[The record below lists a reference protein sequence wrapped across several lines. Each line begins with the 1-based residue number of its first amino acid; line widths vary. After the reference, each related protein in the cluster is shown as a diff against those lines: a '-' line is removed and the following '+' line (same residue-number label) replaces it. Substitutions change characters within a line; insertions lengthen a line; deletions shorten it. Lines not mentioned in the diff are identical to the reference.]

1 MKKTEEFLN
10 RWKLKLM
17 AVGVLIALSLVVVLA
32 GFRFYSR
39 YREQVIRTEESQ
51 LLTMAGI
58 VGNNLDSY
66 LEQQLDEIDLF
77 YSQRGIPE
85 EWAESNGIKLRTSYF
100 LKKNA
105 DIYNWITVTE
115 QDGTR
120 FKYESGKEAVQES
133 SAEKTMSVAPGN
145 KDQKARITGKEISD
159 RTGWYELYIEKE
171 VSSMS
176 GICTLT
182 FAMDLKALYE
192 KIVAPVKI
200 GEAGYSTVKDQ
211 NMNIIMHHAKNQ
223 IGLEAVEGRIQKYP
237 DLDLSSLENWISRQ
251 EKEDSGTGVI
261 DTYVW
266 DDPGLKKVRRVIAF
280 QAISIQ
286 GERWII
292 NSTLPLQELSGPLE
306 SMMTMMIGVMIPYVL
321 ILVVVTV
328 FFLRNR
334 FLAESQQKEITYL
347 KEINHGMEMLVQ
359 KNNEIRHYQR
369 IQSLGMMASHIAHE
383 FNNYLTPV
391 LIYAELLENDESI
404 SSENQEMIHEITKSV
419 DQASN
424 LSKEL
429 LAFSRQDTGV
439 RLEPLN
445 FTEEVGNAV
454 SIVRQLAPAAI
465 TLKTEITEE
474 PLYVLGRRRMAEHIL
489 LNLSKNAF
497 QAMEKTERKELLIR
511 LEAKGDDMICL
522 QVSDTGC
529 GIGDDAMQKIF
540 EPFYTTKGS
549 RQGTGL
555 GLSVVQNMVTSVGGT
570 IRVESKAGEGTT
582 FILEIPQNSAEV
594 EDDGRKRL
602 KHVQKIAIVSSE
614 ESAKTWKAAIS
625 HSQKTVDLYA
635 HPAALI
641 DRVQKDSS
649 AYDLLI
655 AEYTLPTMNGIE
667 LCEVVR
673 RINPEIRLIL
683 IAEQRGANFEWYLN
697 NGMIDRFMLK
707 DEFAEEF
714 AEMFEG

>member
-85 EWAESNGIKLRTSYF
+85 EWAESNGIKLWTSYF

-105 DIYNWITVTE
+105 DVYNWITVTE
-115 QDGTR
+115 PDGTR

-171 VSSMS
+171 VSSMF

-237 DLDLSSLENWISRQ
+237 DLDLNSLETWISRQ

-489 LNLSKNAF
+489 MNLCKNAF
-497 QAMEKTERKELLIR
+497 QAMEKTERKELWIWLT
-511 LEAKGDDMICL
+511 AKGNDAIRL

-570 IRVESKAGEGTT
+570 ICVESKAGEGTT
-582 FILEIPQNSAEV
+582 FVIEIPQSGPEV
-594 EDDGRKRL
+594 EADGRKRL

-614 ESAKTWKAAIS
+614 ESAKTWKAAAS
-625 HSQKTVDLYA
+625 HSRKTVDLYA

-641 DRVQKDSS
+641 DRVQKDPS

-655 AEYTLPTMNGIE
+655 AKYTLPTMNGIE

-683 IAEQRGANFEWYLN
+683 IAEQGGADFEWYLN

>member
-85 EWAESNGIKLRTSYF
+85 EWAESNGIKLWTSYF

-105 DIYNWITVTE
+105 DVYNWITVTE
-115 QDGTR
+115 PDGTR

-237 DLDLSSLENWISRQ
+237 DLDLSSLETWISRQ

-266 DDPGLKKVRRVIAF
+266 DDPGLKRVRRVVAF

-439 RLEPLN
+439 RLELLN

-454 SIVRQLAPAAI
+454 SIVRQLAPAAL

-511 LEAKGDDMICL
+511 LEAKGNDMICL

-570 IRVESKAGEGTT
+570 IRVESKSGEGTT
-582 FILEIPQNSAEV
+582 FILEIPQNSTEV

-614 ESAKTWKAAIS
+614 ESAKTWKAAAS
-625 HSQKTVDLYA
+625 HSRKTVDLYA

-641 DRVQKDSS
+641 DRVQKDPS

-683 IAEQRGANFEWYLN
+683 IAEQGGADFEWYLN
-697 NGMIDRFMLK
+697 NDMIDRFMLK

>member
-251 EKEDSGTGVI
+251 EKEDSGTGVA
-261 DTYVW
+261 DTYEW

-334 FLAESQQKEITYL
+334 FLAESQQKEIAYL

-439 RLEPLN
+439 RLELLN

-497 QAMEKTERKELLIR
+497 QAMEKTERKKLLIR
-511 LEAKGDDMICL
+511 LEAKGNDMICL

-570 IRVESKAGEGTT
+570 ICVESKAGEGTT
-582 FILEIPQNSAEV
+582 FVIEIPQSGPEV
-594 EDDGRKRL
+594 EADGRKRL
-602 KHVQKIAIVSSE
+602 KHVQKIAIISSE
-614 ESAKTWKAAIS
+614 ESAKTWKAAAS
-625 HSQKTVDLYA
+625 HSRKTVDLYA

-641 DRVQKDSS
+641 DRVQKDPS

-683 IAEQRGANFEWYLN
+683 IAEQRGADFEWYLN

>member
-17 AVGVLIALSLVVVLA
+17 AVGVLIALSFVVVLA

-85 EWAESNGIKLRTSYF
+85 EWAESNGIKLWTSYF

-105 DIYNWITVTE
+105 DVYNWITVTE
-115 QDGTR
+115 PDGTR

-171 VSSMS
+171 VSSMF

-237 DLDLSSLENWISRQ
+237 DLDLNSLETWISRQ

-292 NSTLPLQELSGPLE
+292 NSTLPLQELSRPLE

-489 LNLSKNAF
+489 MNLCKNAF
-497 QAMEKTERKELLIR
+497 QAMEKTERKELWIWLT
-511 LEAKGDDMICL
+511 AKGNDAIRL

-570 IRVESKAGEGTT
+570 ICVESKAGEGTT
-582 FILEIPQNSAEV
+582 FVIEIPQSGPEV
-594 EDDGRKRL
+594 EADGRKRL

-614 ESAKTWKAAIS
+614 ESAKTWKAAAS
-625 HSQKTVDLYA
+625 HSRKTVDLYA

-641 DRVQKDSS
+641 DRVQKDPS

-683 IAEQRGANFEWYLN
+683 IAEQRGADFEWYLN